1 MLKTFGSF
9 KEQQKGRKFIDTS
22 FRKQESDSEGFILE
36 NSVNYSIIGL
46 PCIWFTNKS
55 IVR

>member
-9 KEQQKGRKFIDTS
+9 KEQQKGRKFIDIS

-36 NSVNYSIIGL
+36 NSENYSLIGL
-46 PCIWFTNKS
+46 PCI
-55 IVR
+55 